1 MWDLVGFHLNSWFVW
16 HGNHPIDKWCCEGCV
31 CLETVSCF
39 HWCLHVSLSSFPPFF
54 LTFIVVCSFNR
65 FFFRMIFLHEL
76 GLSSLNKI
84 VINLS
89 VIVVAMSMISFIL
102 QRHFTKI
109 YQFLSHNPCL
119 FSSIFFRLFDLLFH
133 HFFFSTSSSFF
144 FFFNNSWFV
153 WHGNHP
159 INKWCYQGCLC
170 LNAVSCFHWCLSVS
184 SSFLTFIAACSFNR
198 NSCLGWF
205 CCMNWVWVHK
215 TRLSSTNASGQAGS

>member
-144 FFFNNSWFV
+144 FSTIHDLFDMETIPLINDVTKGVFV
-153 WHGNHP
+153 WMQSP
-159 INKWCYQGCLC
+159 
-170 LNAVSCFHWCLSVS
+170 VSIDAFQ
-184 SSFLTFIAACSFNR
+184 FLLLF
-198 NSCLGWF
+198 
-205 CCMNWVWVHK
+205 
-215 TRLSSTNASGQAGS
+215 

>member
-1 MWDLVGFHLNSWFVW
+1 MDFTSILDLFGMEIIPLINDVVKDVFVW
-16 HGNHPIDKWCCEGCV
+16 RQSPVSIDAFMFRCRP
-31 CLETVSCF
+31 
-39 HWCLHVSLSSFPPFF
+39 FPPFF
-54 LTFIVVCSFNR
+54 LTFIVICSFNR
-65 FFFRMIFLHEL
+65 FLFRMIFLHEL

-144 FFFNNSWFV
+144 FFNNS
-153 WHGNHP
+153 
-159 INKWCYQGCLC
+159 
-170 LNAVSCFHWCLSVS
+170 
-184 SSFLTFIAACSFNR
+184 
-198 NSCLGWF
+198 
-205 CCMNWVWVHK
+205 
-215 TRLSSTNASGQAGS
+215 